1 MNYIPDGTVRDI
13 ICDQIDGRLV
23 IARHFLDKIT
33 PSIPKEN
40 SFEHFLLEI
49 NVDAFLFFSSSV
61 IDMIKV
67 EINNKFN
74 LFDKEN
80 VFYIHG
86 IRKRLGKSEIQK
98 QVKDAIAEY
107 FSIPA
112 YCEQSRQDAGSR
124 RTIKTDQGYF
134 DATNSSLWEL
144 QILRNKAVHG
154 RILNIEDHKI
164 SLDFTI
170 RDSGMRKNPK
180 YLVTVE
186 NPNEYFLQIFNNLAS
201 FVKQIRLLNPQK
213 VQSSH
218 HTEQLDFKL
227 E

>member
-1 MNYIPDGTVRDI
+1 MNHIPDDIIRDI
-13 ICDQIDGRLV
+13 ICDQIDCRLT

-40 SFEHFLLEI
+40 SFEHFLLEA

-86 IRKRLGKSEIQK
+86 IRKRLGDSGIQR
-98 QVKDAIAEY
+98 QVKEAIAKY
-107 FSIPA
+107 FSIPT
-112 YCEQSRQDAGSR
+112 YYEQSHSDTKSR
-124 RTIKTDQGYF
+124 CIKTNQGYF
-134 DATNSSLWEL
+134 DATDSTLWEL
-144 QILRNKAVHG
+144 QILRNKAIHG
-154 RILNIEDHKI
+154 KIINITDHKV

-170 RDSGMRKNPK
+170 RNSSMHENPK
-180 YLVTVE
+180 YLVTIE
-186 NPNEYFLQIFNNLAS
+186 NPNVFFLQIFNNLAS
-201 FVKQIRLLNPQK
+201 FAKQIRLLSPQK
-213 VQSSH
+213 TQSFH